1 MYTANVL
8 EMGYEIIL
16 EHLLWGIPE
25 IDAPRCLKIL
35 PKWKLWAP
43 KKDPNEAKMEPGR
56 TKNEPKVDNSG
67 AKGEV
72 LDHM

>member
-43 KKDPNEAKMEPGR
+43 KKDPNEAKMEPER

-72 LDHM
+72 LDHV